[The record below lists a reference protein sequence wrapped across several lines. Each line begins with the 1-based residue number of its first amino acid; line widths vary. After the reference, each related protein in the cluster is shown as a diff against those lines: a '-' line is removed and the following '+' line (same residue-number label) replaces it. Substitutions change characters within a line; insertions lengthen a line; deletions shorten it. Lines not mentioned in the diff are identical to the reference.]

1 MPLEHIIQKD
11 PLITTPSA
19 QDIADSPESWEARF
33 KFHVS
38 TYFAIP
44 EVERKWERIL
54 KNLLNGQSAT
64 GLIYADTGYG
74 KTSTGASLWNLAE
87 EENIVTV
94 PPFIWNSLADMLTA
108 THSWVSYRLQQ
119 TRPELIPD
127 LQQKHQAVVA
137 VDEELLAQQMVNE
150 DKLTLNQAQRTIAR
164 LKSEGRLLDALSP
177 RQLLTYLRSATEI
190 LLDSGYKGLLILPD
204 EFELFRKN
212 PDTAQNF
219 DQLKNFIFGVH
230 GERDLPIGCVALTYR
245 QTFADIDL
253 RAPHILARFN
263 KPEGSLIDLERF
275 YGHTEFAKSLWNNLA
290 FSCSLSDSENKA
302 IDESVLDALG
312 QFLRHTRSRELMS
325 GPRSVVATFNRA
337 ARHATE
343 NNRSYSLFDFCED
356 YLSGHISFSGQHT
369 AAGQLHTQIMALSL
383 INNEARR
390 NMVKLLCVHP
400 EGVPSELL
408 QEQGIPDSDRQTVI
422 DSLLGQ
428 HVVRKATGPTLMCY
442 AEGDGLDPLAEILK
456 QLKVQF
462 NPANPE
468 FHRSAVRAFENHV
481 FPEIFTKKSGRDGWT
496 EEAGNNWGVY
506 CSKNLRGSVL
516 RDYPERTLTVDFGT
530 EILSDPTLSAG
541 QFFNRFIFDTA
552 ADSDNTC
559 SIAVNGIELH
569 FNIQRSIDSQKIPE
583 DINYLGVLFSPEEIT
598 PLCLLSILDFF
609 DQDEI
614 ISRLE
619 QEGVRTEVDLR
630 KTQILGTLINYFF
643 SPAMKENVIFAA
655 SELADDF
662 RSLPAGKDFVEGAL
676 RILIPKRFPGYSA
689 IAVSNGWQR
698 YLENY
703 REALGRETTLS
714 KKRGIEPIESINRE
728 VPKIFNVGQMTAM
741 QNFHNGAGRHLLKID
756 ELDDSGNAV
765 VKGIEPRNNNKP
777 VSVYLTP
784 HPLEKHF
791 AELLEESPDTITI
804 GEQKFSAVELPTI
817 YKQADEFGYLDEEID
832 ALINILKARGTADT
846 HESSGMQYLYRMR
859 SGRPFRYLEDRLKNL
874 EKVLFLAEPK
884 GFKPQS
890 LDLSSIRSLIK
901 FPGIEDDEVRKDK
914 LEKDLDVTENNLESQ
929 CKEWLAEERS
939 IFQKK
944 IDTLDEIRRNIP
956 QIQEPPTG
964 QRIAD
969 FSPILFQRIR
979 PDVLSVCTKLSW
991 EIQAVKDKVTN
1002 VLRQSREMDSSL
1014 QNVETAI
1021 ELRME
1026 GSKIDAD
1033 LKRFTQARDEA
1044 QELSHLF
1051 DRWALLA
1058 KRIADIRVLMT
1069 DIPDNQAV
1077 RDLIVQVDSVQRKI
1091 KAHLGTDD
1099 LIPSDVLSSHEHFRL
1114 QVEKIGDDFDELKG
1128 EIGKKFNNFKG
1139 QIERELAKVIDTP
1152 YINVVFN
1159 PADSDG
1165 SYRSIREKVID
1176 MLDQQVIDKS
1186 RDRINDLKGEL
1197 MRPIKV
1203 FNPPEPV
1210 KVEATEL
1217 SKEIGDIEAE
1227 IDGIY
1232 FDLTSEN
1239 VDLKLPEWVD
1249 TLVAIRE
1256 KGQSIYNRWKEIEHK
1271 LVKPRD
1277 ELTLDAQ
1284 KLLVA
1289 LTPQE
1294 INFTELI
1301 IRLINDGSFSST
1313 REILECLEELY
1324 QGNWVNL
1331 IVRGK

>member
-44 EVERKWERIL
+44 EVEKKWKRIL
-54 KNLLNGQSAT
+54 KNLLDGQSAT

-87 EENIVTV
+87 GEGIVTV

-108 THSWVSYRLQQ
+108 THGWICYRLQHK
-119 TRPELIPD
+119 RPELIPD

-137 VDEELLAQQMVNE
+137 VDEAALAQQMVDE
-150 DKLTLNQAQRTIAR
+150 YKLTFEQAQRTIR
-164 LKSEGRLLDALSP
+164 HLKSEGRLLDALSP

-230 GERDLPIGCVALTYR
+230 GEKDLPIGCVALTYR
-245 QTFADIDL
+245 QTFADIEL
-253 RAPHILARFN
+253 TAPHILARFN

-275 YGHTEFAKSLWNNLA
+275 YGHTEFAKNLWKNLA
-290 FSCSLSDSENKA
+290 VSCSLSDSESKA
-302 IDESVLDALG
+302 IDEGVLDALG

-337 ARHATE
+337 ARHSTE

-369 AAGQLHTQIMALSL
+369 AAGQVHTQVMALSF
-383 INNEARR
+383 INSDVKR
-390 NMVKLLCVHP
+390 NIVKLLCVHP
-400 EGVPSELL
+400 EGVPSELF
-408 QEQGIPDSDRQTVI
+408 QEHGIPNSERQTVI

-428 HVVRKATGPTLMCY
+428 HIVRKAAGPTLTCY

-456 QLKVQF
+456 QLKTQF

-468 FHRSAVRAFENHV
+468 FHRGAVRAFGNHI
-481 FPEIFTKKSGRDGWT
+481 FPEIFTERSGRDGWI
-496 EEAGNNWGVY
+496 EEASNNWGTY
-506 CSKNLRGSVL
+506 CNKNLKGSIL
-516 RDYPERTLTVDFGT
+516 REYPERTLTVDFGT
-530 EILSDPTLSAG
+530 EILSNPTPSESQL
-541 QFFNRFIFDTA
+541 FNRFIFNVTVDE
-552 ADSDNTC
+552 DNTC
-559 SIAVNGIELH
+559 SVSSNGIEFR
-569 FNIQRSIDSQKIPE
+569 FNIQKPIDSQRIPE

-609 DQDEI
+609 DKEEI

-619 QEGVRTEVDLR
+619 QEGVKTEVDLR

-643 SPAMKENVIFAA
+643 SPTLKENTIFAS
-655 SELADDF
+655 SELTNDF
-662 RSLPAGKDFVEGAL
+662 MSLPAGEKFVEGAL
-676 RILIPKRFPGYSA
+676 RILIPKQFPEYSA
-689 IAVSNGWQR
+689 VAVSNGWQR

-703 REALGRETTLS
+703 REALGRESTLG
-714 KKRGIEPIESINRE
+714 KKRGIEPIESVNRE

-741 QNFHNGAGRHLLKID
+741 QNFYKGAGRDLLKIN
-756 ELDDSGNAV
+756 ETDDTGNTV
-765 VKGIEPRNNNKP
+765 VKGIEPRNNSKP
-777 VSVYLTP
+777 VVVYLTP
-784 HPLEKHF
+784 HPLEKYLV
-791 AELLEESPDTITI
+791 ELLEESSRIITI
-804 GEQKFSAVELPTI
+804 NDKKVNTIGLPTI
-817 YKQADEFGYLDEEID
+817 YERASELGYLDEEID
-832 ALINILKARGTADT
+832 ALIDILKARGIAGT
-846 HESSGMQYLYRMR
+846 HESSGMQHLYRIK
-859 SGRPFRYLEDRLKNL
+859 SGRPFSYLEDRFKNL
-874 EKVLFLAEPK
+874 EKVLSLADSK
-884 GFKPQS
+884 GFKSQS
-890 LDLSSIRSLIK
+890 VDLSSIYALVQ

-914 LEKDLDVTENNLESQ
+914 LEQDLDAAENHLESQ
-929 CKEWLAEERS
+929 CKEWLADEKTA
-939 IFQKK
+939 FQKK
-944 IDTLDEIRRNIP
+944 IDILDEIRRHIP

-991 EIQAVKDKVTN
+991 EIQQVKNKVTKI
-1002 VLRQSREMDSSL
+1002 LRQSREADSSL
-1014 QNVETAI
+1014 QNIETATK
-1021 ELRME
+1021 LQME
-1026 GSKIDAD
+1026 SSKVAAEVKN
-1033 LKRFTQARDEA
+1033 LKQAKDNA

-1058 KRIADIRVLMT
+1058 KRIADIRELMT
-1069 DIPDNQAV
+1069 DIPDNQTV
-1077 RDLIVQVDSVQRKI
+1077 QDLIKQVDSVQRKI
-1091 KAHLGTDD
+1091 RAYLSRDD
-1099 LIPSDVLSSHEHFRL
+1099 LIPSDALSSHEHFRT
-1114 QVEKIGDDFDELKG
+1114 QVEKIANGFDRLKG
-1128 EIGKKFNNFKG
+1128 EIGKKFNDFKDR
-1139 QIERELAKVIDTP
+1139 IEQELVRVIDTP
-1152 YINVVFN
+1152 HINIVFN
-1159 PADSDG
+1159 PANSDG
-1165 SYRSIREKVID
+1165 SYRDVREKVVE

-1186 RDRINDLKGEL
+1186 RDRINELKNEL

-1203 FNPPEPV
+1203 FNPPDLVREQ
-1210 KVEATEL
+1210 AIEL
-1217 SKEIGDIEAE
+1217 DKEIKGVEAE

-1239 VDLKLPEWVD
+1239 VDLKLSEWVNI
-1249 TLVAIRE
+1249 LVSIRE

-1271 LVKPRD
+1271 LVKPQD
-1277 ELTLDAQ
+1277 ELTPNAQ
-1284 KLLVA
+1284 KLLVE

-1294 INFTELI
+1294 TNFTELI
-1301 IRLINDGSFSST
+1301 MRLINNGSFNST
-1313 REILECLEELY
+1313 KEVLDCLEELY

-1331 IVRGK
+1331 TVRGK